1 MNKDQKLKDW
11 FKAGIDGFGTSTD
24 NVDKASLEIQLKP
37 DSNGEYSVIINGI
50 NCPQGNE
57 ESGVIT
63 IGDFIDVLNRFF

>member
-11 FKAGIDGFGTSTD
+11 FKAGIDDYGTSTD

-50 NCPQGNE
+50 NEYVKGSCKLIVVCIFSP
-57 ESGVIT
+57 
-63 IGDFIDVLNRFF
+63 F

>member
-11 FKAGIDGFGTSTD
+11 FKVGIDDYGTSTD

-57 ESGVIT
+57 EGGIIT
-63 IGDFIDVLNRFF
+63 VGDFMDVLNRFF

>member
-11 FKAGIDGFGTSTD
+11 FKVGIDDYGTSTD

-57 ESGVIT
+57 EGGIIT
-63 IGDFIDVLNRFF
+63 IGDFMDVLNRFF

>member
-11 FKAGIDGFGTSTD
+11 FKAGIKEYGASTD

-57 ESGVIT
+57 ESGIIT
-63 IGDFIDVLNRFF
+63 IGDFMDVLNRFF